1 MPDQF
6 EQYYKYLKSNGAD
19 VAPDFNSFKN
29 TLSNYD
35 NASKYY
41 TYLKDNKFDVPET
54 YDSFADTFGLKKKV
68 GGEISS
74 LTELPS
80 EFIEPLKKGVS
91 PDKTTEEV
99 RAARALGVKPTK
111 GEVIIPTNLPKQDQM
126 RYERELKTQDAAI
139 NTLTDIY
146 KQKGLRFDPNKPAA
160 QKQIQD
166 YIDQE
171 RSNDLVRVTGKDGKQ
186 YLTRGQGFI
195 ETGAKALVN
204 SVAEPFESAE
214 INFTNNPSDLANL
227 LDRKI
232 AEEPNVPEG
241 APTKVGGYLGGLVG
255 GLPKMMGLLA
265 IPYFGEAAMVSEMYH
280 NAVAGER
287 RALYE
292 RGLAEGLDRETAAKK
307 AMETAPV
314 AAVPDAA
321 MGLVLARG
329 VGGKNILPEAEKRA
343 FTDALAPFK
352 DVAKV
357 AGLGGV
363 AESSKA
369 LAELGA
375 GYKVTGTEVLE
386 RGGKGL
392 GEYALM
398 DGAFKI
404 MHKAGTIAG
413 AGLRASKAV
422 VSAAKNLLSTVPKE
436 ILEVQAQKY
445 PDGNEIIQKVDEFAK
460 VKDEVKDLV
469 PPEKVGSV
477 AGLTEKIKTI
487 QSDIDELKARREKTT
502 DALKPQIDEW
512 LKEYQNEID
521 FYNNQINKV
530 VKSKDPSGISEEV
543 DDVTGE
549 KIGAK
554 KYIVDG
560 KEVSQQ
566 EFEAMQEKPTGT
578 KEIITTEVKPEEVKV
593 TEEVKPT
600 EVKKEPLEEFN
611 TSKNKEE
618 LTKAVKD
625 LINIDPYSPEYVD
638 TQVRSALMT
647 PGEFERGKQMLYDK
661 YINPLLKIKTEV
673 KPTEVSGIV
682 ATENAFPVSELNKIP
697 KGELNRT
704 EESQNKLKED
714 ISENGIKEPLTLVYY
729 VKDNALRLKE
739 GHHRLDAANKL
750 GLQDVP
756 IKVQVEWDNSI
767 KEDRDIQGQELYQ
780 PPVPLDIESY
790 KKRNYQPTNI
800 KLSELGFKEK
810 SVQEE
815 VKPSINKTESFFND
829 ADILFPNDDI
839 RGGYAVTNESG
850 KQIGRVKMSEVNE
863 NTVKIDEVVSEKKGE
878 RTGNGSAIMKMVV
891 DNADKNNV
899 KLVLTP
905 NLIGEM
911 KAKGFETADKL
922 RSFYEKFGFVKD
934 KGKATMTRES
944 KIVEIK
950 EAVKPTEVKVEP
962 IDIRKELRSQID
974 KKEIELIEKQQFDI
988 DKAKKDLKEI
998 ENDNQE
1004 VISEY
1009 VKKSGY
1015 KLITKDTINP
1025 ASKKGEK
1032 FPESDI
1038 GKYYKFT
1045 GSSLIRNS
1053 AKNLALKGAEA
1064 KAKSTPQGSK
1074 AGMNKYSN
1082 ALNSIKN
1089 YENGD
1094 ITKNQLLKIIKDSGL
1109 DIEKFEI
1116 KKQEIPT
1123 EVKEEITI
1131 EEEPTQSD
1139 IAKQQT
1145 IETDLLIGGQAAQR
1159 RKDNKYT
1166 KDGVEYI
1173 RNSKGNGVPSSVTG
1187 DVRFTNEVSLP
1198 FKYKLIEAKDLQPSH
1213 QDGIRNPNHFIPE
1226 AQPKNRND
1234 AGSLMAENSFSS
1246 KPRFEEL
1253 GENTNAYS
1261 GAPIVNERG
1270 EVVQGNNRAA
1280 GLRKGYDAKNQQY
1293 KNDLANNSSQFGF
1306 TKEQVE
1312 KMNEPILVREV
1323 AVSDEGAIEVGN
1335 YDVKDLETGGKR
1347 RLDPIAITRRMPFD
1361 IKGRI
1366 AEMLFTGE
1374 ETLNQAIRANQKRV
1388 LELLNPYLNQAQRNT
1403 ITKEGVLTDAGIKD
1417 LEDVVKQFL
1426 FDNGD
1431 TALPDLFENLSANQK
1446 EGLKK
1451 SLPYIFSTSPDKS
1464 IVPDIQEAIL
1474 AVADFRDSGAGDFNA
1489 WLAQGDMFAD
1499 GKTPRDKYTP
1509 LEIEIAKTLIEAK
1522 TQKEIVKKFGDY
1534 SDIVK
1539 DKEANM
1545 FDPAI
1550 AGKTRAEGIKEIFKT
1565 EDYAKPISER
1575 GGKTPVR
1582 KEELAAEPS
1591 PKPRNAKKE
1600 KIAREEAPE
1609 KGVEEAYKDLT
1620 INQKRQIINS
1630 KFDELL
1636 KELKIEK
1643 ICPT

>member
-68 GGEISS
+68 GGTISS

-80 EFIEPLKKGVS
+80 EFIEPFKKGVS
-91 PDKTTEEV
+91 PNQTKEEA
-99 RAARALGVKPTK
+99 RAAKELGVKPMT
-111 GEVIIPTNLPKQDQM
+111 GVTVPTNLPKQDEM

-146 KQKGLRFDPNKPAA
+146 KQKGLKFDPSKPAA
-160 QKQIQD
+160 QEQIQD
-166 YIDQE
+166 YIEQE
-171 RSNDLVRVTGKDGKQ
+171 RSNDLARVTGKDGKE

-195 ETGAKALVN
+195 EAGAKALVN
-204 SVAEPFESAE
+204 SVIEPFKSAE
-214 INFTNNPSDLANL
+214 INFTNTPSELADL
-227 LDRKI
+227 LDKKI
-232 AEEPNVPEG
+232 AEEPNVPES
-241 APTKVGGYLGGLVG
+241 APTKVGGYMGGLLG
-255 GLPKMMGLLA
+255 GLPKLMGLLS
-265 IPYFGEAAMVSEMYH
+265 IPYFGESAMVIEMYH
-280 NAVAGER
+280 NAIANER
-287 RALYE
+287 RTLYQ
-292 RGLAEGLDRETAAKK
+292 RGIMSKENGGEGLDREAAAKM
-307 AMETAPV
+307 AMETAPIT
-314 AAVPDAA
+314 AAPDAA

-329 VGGKNILPEAEKRA
+329 VSGKNIIPDAEKKA
-343 FTDALAPFK
+343 FRDALAPFK

-363 AESSKA
+363 AGSSKSLLA
-369 LAELGA
+369 LAS
-375 GYKVTGTEVLE
+375 GYDVTATEVLE
-386 RGGKGL
+386 SGGRSA

-398 DGAFKI
+398 DGAFKL
-404 MHKAGTIAG
+404 MHKAGTIANV
-413 AGLRASKAV
+413 GLRASKAV
-422 VSAAKNLLSTVPKE
+422 VSAAKNLLSSVPKE
-436 ILEVQAQKY
+436 VLEVQAEKY
-445 PDGNEIIQKVDEFAK
+445 PDGKEIIQKVEEFAK

-469 PPEKVGSV
+469 PAEKVGAV
-477 AGLTEKIKTI
+477 AGITQKIKNI
-487 QSDIDELKARREKTT
+487 QVDIDELTARREKTT

-512 LKEYQNEID
+512 LKEYQDEID
-521 FYNNQINKV
+521 FYNNQIKKV
-530 VKSKDPSGISEEV
+530 VKSKDPSGISEEI

-560 KEVSQQ
+560 KEVSQG
-566 EFEAMQEKPTGT
+566 EFEAMQGKPEVT
-578 KEIITTEVKPEEVKV
+578 KEIVE
-593 TEEVKPT
+593 PT
-600 EVKKEPLEEFN
+600 EIKGLKVIKRVEDAGGEAVYEVEGERFLTADGKEL
-611 TSKNKEE
+611 
-618 LTKAVKD
+618 AVAKV
-625 LINIDPYSPEYVD
+625 E
-638 TQVRSALMT
+638 
-647 PGEFERGKQMLYDK
+647 
-661 YINPLLKIKTEV
+661 
-673 KPTEVSGIV
+673 
-682 ATENAFPVSELNKIP
+682 IP
-697 KGELNRT
+697 K
-704 EESQNKLKED
+704 
-714 ISENGIKEPLTLVYY
+714 
-729 VKDNALRLKE
+729 
-739 GHHRLDAANKL
+739 
-750 GLQDVP
+750 
-756 IKVQVEWDNSI
+756 
-767 KEDRDIQGQELYQ
+767 
-780 PPVPLDIESY
+780 
-790 KKRNYQPTNI
+790 
-800 KLSELGFKEK
+800 
-810 SVQEE
+810 EE

-934 KGKATMTRES
+934 KGKATMTREP
-944 KIVEIK
+944 KEIEVK
-950 EAVKPTEVKVEP
+950 EEVKPTEVEEIPTDLEERGEP
-962 IDIRKELRSQID
+962 IESTLEAERRRSNGERIFAITEQDGTPVEVTSVEMLRNYTPDQLLAYKSIEVKENKLEPIEFSKIIEDKYGITIDLTGDTKKGDLTLSRIEVPKEQRGKQVGTKAMEDIIKYADENNKRIVLTPSTDFGGTSVKR
-974 KKEIELIEKQQFDI
+974 
-988 DKAKKDLKEI
+988 LKEFYKKFGFI
-998 ENDNQE
+998 ENTGKNKDFTTKENMYRNPE
-1004 VISEY
+1004 V
-1009 VKKSGY
+1009 K
-1015 KLITKDTINP
+1015 
-1025 ASKKGEK
+1025 
-1032 FPESDI
+1032 
-1038 GKYYKFT
+1038 
-1045 GSSLIRNS
+1045 
-1053 AKNLALKGAEA
+1053 
-1064 KAKSTPQGSK
+1064 
-1074 AGMNKYSN
+1074 
-1082 ALNSIKN
+1082 
-1089 YENGD
+1089 
-1094 ITKNQLLKIIKDSGL
+1094 
-1109 DIEKFEI
+1109 
-1116 KKQEIPT
+1116 PT

-1280 GLRKGYDAKNQQY
+1280 GLRKGYDAKNKQY

-1575 GGKTPVR
+1575 GGKTPSR

-1591 PKPRNAKKE
+1591 PKPRAEKE
-1600 KIAREEAPE
+1600 KIAGKEAE

>member
-1 MPDQF
+1 MDEKQLQF
-6 EQYYKYLKSNGAD
+6 LYNEYAKNKGFKDYSEFKGLMSSEGSRKLFFDDANKELGFKDYSE
-19 VAPDFNSFKN
+19 FND
-29 TLSNYD
+29 L
-35 NASKYY
+35 
-41 TYLKDNKFDVPET
+41 L
-54 YDSFADTFGLKKKV
+54 GLKKKAS
-68 GGEISS
+68 GEISS

-80 EFIEPLKKGVS
+80 EFIEPLKRGIS
-91 PDKTTEEV
+91 PNQTKEEA
-99 RAARALGVKPTK
+99 RAAKELGVKPMT
-111 GEVIIPTNLPKQDQM
+111 GVIVPTNLPKQDEM

-146 KQKGLRFDPNKPAA
+146 KQKGLKFDPSKPAA
-160 QKQIQD
+160 QEQIQD
-166 YIDQE
+166 YIEQE
-171 RSNDLVRVTGKDGKQ
+171 RSNDLARVTGKDGKE

-195 ETGAKALVN
+195 EAGAKALVN
-204 SVAEPFESAE
+204 SVIEPFKSAE
-214 INFTNNPSDLANL
+214 INFTNTPSELADL
-227 LDRKI
+227 LDKKI
-232 AEEPNVPEG
+232 AEEPNVPES
-241 APTKVGGYLGGLVG
+241 APTKVGGYMGGLLG
-255 GLPKMMGLLA
+255 GLPKLMGLLS
-265 IPYFGEAAMVSEMYH
+265 IPYFGESAMVIEMYH
-280 NAVAGER
+280 NAIANER
-287 RALYE
+287 RTLYQ
-292 RGLAEGLDRETAAKK
+292 RGIMSKENGGEGLDREAAAKM
-307 AMETAPV
+307 AMETAPIT
-314 AAVPDAA
+314 AAPDAA

-329 VGGKNILPEAEKRA
+329 VSGKNIIPDAEKKA
-343 FTDALAPFK
+343 FRDALAPFK

-363 AESSKA
+363 AGSSKSLLA
-369 LAELGA
+369 LAS
-375 GYKVTGTEVLE
+375 GYDVTATEVLE
-386 RGGKGL
+386 SGGRSA

-398 DGAFKI
+398 DGAFKL
-404 MHKAGTIAG
+404 MHKAGTIANV
-413 AGLRASKAV
+413 GLRASKAV
-422 VSAAKNLLSTVPKE
+422 VSAAKNLLSSVPKE
-436 ILEVQAQKY
+436 ILEVQAEKY
-445 PDGNEIIQKVDEFAK
+445 PDGKEIIQKVEEFAK

-469 PPEKVGSV
+469 PAEKVGAV
-477 AGLTEKIKTI
+477 AGITQKIKNI
-487 QSDIDELKARREKTT
+487 QVDIDELTARREKTT

-512 LKEYQNEID
+512 LKEYQDEID
-521 FYNNQINKV
+521 FYNNQIKKV
-530 VKSKDPSGISEEV
+530 VKSKDPSGISEEI

-560 KEVSQQ
+560 KEVSQG
-566 EFEAMQEKPTGT
+566 EFEAMQGKPEGT
-578 KEIITTEVKPEEVKV
+578 KEIVEPTEIGGLKVIKRVEDAGGEAVYEVEGERFLTADGKELAVAKV
-593 TEEVKPT
+593 EIPKEEVKPT
-600 EVKKEPLEEFN
+600 ERKASPLKDIENLKGEQSNIRTEESRKIVNAVRRLEGLEPYTGPLDKLYSALKEADDYNASVIFSKLNNLNAAVEAVKNLPSYKGFMAEAKAEATPIVKK
-611 TSKNKEE
+611 
-618 LTKAVKD
+618 
-625 LINIDPYSPEYVD
+625 
-638 TQVRSALMT
+638 
-647 PGEFERGKQMLYDK
+647 
-661 YINPLLKIKTEV
+661 EV
-673 KPTEVSGIV
+673 KPTEVSPEADIEKRREEEFIKR
-682 ATENAFPVSELNKIP
+682 AKEVSKSAKNII
-697 KGELNRT
+697 
-704 EESQNKLKED
+704 ESV
-714 ISENGIKEPLTLVYY
+714 ENGKSQVFTNV
-729 VKDNALRLKE
+729 
-739 GHHRLDAANKL
+739 LDAAKDVLSNLQAPIGGNKSYFEY
-750 GLQDVP
+750 LQ
-756 IKVQVEWDNSI
+756 KQVNAEFDAELAAL
-767 KEDRDIQGQELYQ
+767 KE
-780 PPVPLDIESY
+780 
-790 KKRNYQPTNI
+790 
-800 KLSELGFKEK
+800 
-810 SVQEE
+810 
-815 VKPSINKTESFFND
+815 
-829 ADILFPNDDI
+829 
-839 RGGYAVTNESG
+839 
-850 KQIGRVKMSEVNE
+850 
-863 NTVKIDEVVSEKKGE
+863 
-878 RTGNGSAIMKMVV
+878 
-891 DNADKNNV
+891 
-899 KLVLTP
+899 
-905 NLIGEM
+905 
-911 KAKGFETADKL
+911 
-922 RSFYEKFGFVKD
+922 
-934 KGKATMTRES
+934 
-944 KIVEIK
+944 
-950 EAVKPTEVKVEP
+950 VKPTEVESEKSDVEKTLYP
-962 IDIRKELRSQID
+962 TMSGSIPLSEALPNGVYKKLSNDLFAYAD
-974 KKEIELIEKQQFDI
+974 KGAKIAAIV
-988 DKAKKDLKEI
+988 DKAAAIVDKANGNIVSKSFWNAKDGKWQLPNKANLKDDAKRFGINEDVYIKKYQDA
-998 ENDNQE
+998 
-1004 VISEY
+1004 V
-1009 VKKSGY
+1009 
-1015 KLITKDTINP
+1015 
-1025 ASKKGEK
+1025 
-1032 FPESDI
+1032 DI
-1038 GKYYKFT
+1038 
-1045 GSSLIRNS
+1045 
-1053 AKNLALKGAEA
+1053 
-1064 KAKSTPQGSK
+1064 
-1074 AGMNKYSN
+1074 
-1082 ALNSIKN
+1082 LNSEVK
-1089 YENGD
+1089 
-1094 ITKNQLLKIIKDSGL
+1094 
-1109 DIEKFEI
+1109 
-1116 KKQEIPT
+1116 PT

-1280 GLRKGYDAKNQQY
+1280 GLRKGYDAKNKQY

-1591 PKPRNAKKE
+1591 PKPRAEKE
-1600 KIAREEAPE
+1600 KIAGKEAK

-1630 KFDELL
+1630 KFDEVL

>member
-6 EQYYKYLKSNGAD
+6 EKYYTYLKSNGAD

-68 GGEISS
+68 SGEISS

-91 PDKTTEEV
+91 PNQTKEEERLV
-99 RAARALGVKPTK
+99 KQLGIKPMT
-111 GEVIIPTNLPKQDQM
+111 GVTVPTNLPKQDEM

-146 KQKGLRFDPNKPAA
+146 KQKGLKFDPSKPAA
-160 QKQIQD
+160 QEQIQD
-166 YIDQE
+166 YIEQE
-171 RSNDLVRVTGKDGKQ
+171 RSNDLARVTGKDGKE

-195 ETGAKALVN
+195 EAGAKALVN
-204 SVAEPFESAE
+204 SVIEPFKSAE
-214 INFTNNPSDLANL
+214 INFTNTPSELADL
-227 LDRKI
+227 LDKKI
-232 AEEPNVPEG
+232 AEEPNVPES
-241 APTKVGGYLGGLVG
+241 APTKVGGYMGGLIG
-255 GLPKMMGLLA
+255 GLPKLMGLLS
-265 IPYFGEAAMVSEMYH
+265 IPYFGESAMVIEMYH
-280 NAVAGER
+280 NAIANER
-287 RALYE
+287 RTLYQ
-292 RGLAEGLDRETAAKK
+292 RGIMSKENGGEGLDREAAAKM
-307 AMETAPV
+307 AMETAPIT
-314 AAVPDAA
+314 AAPDAA

-329 VGGKNILPEAEKRA
+329 VSGKNIIPDAEKKA
-343 FTDALAPFK
+343 FRDALAPFK

-363 AESSKA
+363 AGSSKSLLA
-369 LAELGA
+369 LAS
-375 GYKVTGTEVLE
+375 GYDVTATEVLE
-386 RGGKGL
+386 SGGRSA

-398 DGAFKI
+398 DGAFKL
-404 MHKAGTIAG
+404 MHKAGTIANV
-413 AGLRASKAV
+413 GLRASKAV
-422 VSAAKNLLSTVPKE
+422 VSAAKNLLSSVPKE
-436 ILEVQAQKY
+436 VLEVQAEKY
-445 PDGNEIIQKVDEFAK
+445 PDGKEIIQKVEEFAK

-469 PPEKVGSV
+469 PAEKVGAV
-477 AGLTEKIKTI
+477 AGITQKIKNI
-487 QSDIDELKARREKTT
+487 QVDIDELTARREKTT

-512 LKEYQNEID
+512 LKEYQDEID
-521 FYNNQINKV
+521 FYNNQIKKV
-530 VKSKDPSGISEEV
+530 VKSKDPSGISEEI

-560 KEVSQQ
+560 KEVSQG
-566 EFEAMQEKPTGT
+566 EFEAMQGKPEGT
-578 KEIITTEVKPEEVKV
+578 KEIVE
-593 TEEVKPT
+593 PT
-600 EVKKEPLEEFN
+600 EIGGLKVIKRVEDAGGEAVYEVEGERFLTADGKEL
-611 TSKNKEE
+611 
-618 LTKAVKD
+618 AVAKV
-625 LINIDPYSPEYVD
+625 E
-638 TQVRSALMT
+638 
-647 PGEFERGKQMLYDK
+647 
-661 YINPLLKIKTEV
+661 
-673 KPTEVSGIV
+673 
-682 ATENAFPVSELNKIP
+682 IP
-697 KGELNRT
+697 K
-704 EESQNKLKED
+704 
-714 ISENGIKEPLTLVYY
+714 
-729 VKDNALRLKE
+729 
-739 GHHRLDAANKL
+739 
-750 GLQDVP
+750 
-756 IKVQVEWDNSI
+756 
-767 KEDRDIQGQELYQ
+767 
-780 PPVPLDIESY
+780 
-790 KKRNYQPTNI
+790 
-800 KLSELGFKEK
+800 
-810 SVQEE
+810 EE

-934 KGKATMTRES
+934 KGKATMTREP

-950 EAVKPTEVKVEP
+950 EEVKPTEE
-962 IDIRKELRSQID
+962 IDIYDYQDKNAEIIVSDSKWKGQVWRYKFENAGDILRELAKYKNTFLDPGYIYEKVDKIREWLDKQKERPIHID
-974 KKEIELIEKQQFDI
+974 DSYGALKEKDSELLNKLKNSYKNQPVLTEAQQKAKDLVLNLIDGNLSAAEKQVKYFEQFKGDDAR
-988 DKAKKDLKEI
+988 DKLKEA
-998 ENDNQE
+998 NL
-1004 VISEY
+1004 Y
-1009 VKKSGY
+1009 
-1015 KLITKDTINP
+1015 
-1025 ASKKGEK
+1025 
-1032 FPESDI
+1032 PE
-1038 GKYYKFT
+1038 
-1045 GSSLIRNS
+1045 
-1053 AKNLALKGAEA
+1053 
-1064 KAKSTPQGSK
+1064 Q
-1074 AGMNKYSN
+1074 
-1082 ALNSIKN
+1082 
-1089 YENGD
+1089 
-1094 ITKNQLLKIIKDSGL
+1094 
-1109 DIEKFEI
+1109 
-1116 KKQEIPT
+1116 KQEGKPN
-1123 EVKEEITI
+1123 EVKEDVKI

-1139 IAKQQT
+1139 ITKQQT

-1166 KDGVEYI
+1166 KDGVEYV

-1280 GLRKGYDAKNQQY
+1280 GLRKGYDAKNKQY

-1575 GGKTPVR
+1575 GGKTPSR

-1591 PKPRNAKKE
+1591 PKPRAEKE
-1600 KIAREEAPE
+1600 KIAGKEAE

>member
-1 MPDQF
+1 M
-6 EQYYKYLKSNGAD
+6 
-19 VAPDFNSFKN
+19 KN
-29 TLSNYD
+29 
-35 NASKYY
+35 
-41 TYLKDNKFDVPET
+41 KDN
-54 YDSFADTFGLKKKV
+54 
-68 GGEISS
+68 
-74 LTELPS
+74 
-80 EFIEPLKKGVS
+80 
-91 PDKTTEEV
+91 
-99 RAARALGVKPTK
+99 
-111 GEVIIPTNLPKQDQM
+111 
-126 RYERELKTQDAAI
+126 
-139 NTLTDIY
+139 
-146 KQKGLRFDPNKPAA
+146 
-160 QKQIQD
+160 
-166 YIDQE
+166 
-171 RSNDLVRVTGKDGKQ
+171 
-186 YLTRGQGFI
+186 
-195 ETGAKALVN
+195 
-204 SVAEPFESAE
+204 
-214 INFTNNPSDLANL
+214 
-227 LDRKI
+227 
-232 AEEPNVPEG
+232 
-241 APTKVGGYLGGLVG
+241 
-255 GLPKMMGLLA
+255 
-265 IPYFGEAAMVSEMYH
+265 
-280 NAVAGER
+280 
-287 RALYE
+287 
-292 RGLAEGLDRETAAKK
+292 
-307 AMETAPV
+307 
-314 AAVPDAA
+314 
-321 MGLVLARG
+321 
-329 VGGKNILPEAEKRA
+329 
-343 FTDALAPFK
+343 
-352 DVAKV
+352 
-357 AGLGGV
+357 
-363 AESSKA
+363 
-369 LAELGA
+369 
-375 GYKVTGTEVLE
+375 
-386 RGGKGL
+386 
-392 GEYALM
+392 
-398 DGAFKI
+398 
-404 MHKAGTIAG
+404 
-413 AGLRASKAV
+413 
-422 VSAAKNLLSTVPKE
+422 
-436 ILEVQAQKY
+436 
-445 PDGNEIIQKVDEFAK
+445 
-460 VKDEVKDLV
+460 
-469 PPEKVGSV
+469 
-477 AGLTEKIKTI
+477 
-487 QSDIDELKARREKTT
+487 
-502 DALKPQIDEW
+502 
-512 LKEYQNEID
+512 
-521 FYNNQINKV
+521 
-530 VKSKDPSGISEEV
+530 
-543 DDVTGE
+543 
-549 KIGAK
+549 
-554 KYIVDG
+554 
-560 KEVSQQ
+560 
-566 EFEAMQEKPTGT
+566 
-578 KEIITTEVKPEEVKV
+578 
-593 TEEVKPT
+593 
-600 EVKKEPLEEFN
+600 
-611 TSKNKEE
+611 
-618 LTKAVKD
+618 
-625 LINIDPYSPEYVD
+625 
-638 TQVRSALMT
+638 
-647 PGEFERGKQMLYDK
+647 
-661 YINPLLKIKTEV
+661 
-673 KPTEVSGIV
+673 
-682 ATENAFPVSELNKIP
+682 
-697 KGELNRT
+697 
-704 EESQNKLKED
+704 
-714 ISENGIKEPLTLVYY
+714 
-729 VKDNALRLKE
+729 
-739 GHHRLDAANKL
+739 
-750 GLQDVP
+750 
-756 IKVQVEWDNSI
+756 
-767 KEDRDIQGQELYQ
+767 
-780 PPVPLDIESY
+780 
-790 KKRNYQPTNI
+790 
-800 KLSELGFKEK
+800 
-810 SVQEE
+810 
-815 VKPSINKTESFFND
+815 
-829 ADILFPNDDI
+829 DI

-934 KGKATMTRES
+934 KGKATMTRE
-944 KIVEIK
+944 
-950 EAVKPTEVKVEP
+950 P
-962 IDIRKELRSQID
+962 
-974 KKEIELIEKQQFDI
+974 KEIEV
-988 DKAKKDLKEI
+988 KE
-998 ENDNQE
+998 E
-1004 VISEY
+1004 V
-1009 VKKSGY
+1009 K
-1015 KLITKDTINP
+1015 
-1025 ASKKGEK
+1025 
-1032 FPESDI
+1032 
-1038 GKYYKFT
+1038 
-1045 GSSLIRNS
+1045 
-1053 AKNLALKGAEA
+1053 
-1064 KAKSTPQGSK
+1064 
-1074 AGMNKYSN
+1074 
-1082 ALNSIKN
+1082 
-1089 YENGD
+1089 
-1094 ITKNQLLKIIKDSGL
+1094 
-1109 DIEKFEI
+1109 
-1116 KKQEIPT
+1116 PT

-1213 QDGIRNPNHFIPE
+1213 QDGMRNPNHFIPE

-1280 GLRKGYDAKNQQY
+1280 GLRKGYDAKNKQY

-1575 GGKTPVR
+1575 GGKTPSR

-1591 PKPRNAKKE
+1591 PKPRAEKE
-1600 KIAREEAPE
+1600 KIAGKEAK

-1630 KFDELL
+1630 KFDEVL

>member
-1 MPDQF
+1 MTEDLNIEPQVPMQD
-6 EQYYKYLKSNGAD
+6 KAKL
-19 VAPDFNSFKN
+19 
-29 TLSNYD
+29 LYD
-35 NASKYY
+35 AVSKDY
-41 TYLKDNKFDVPET
+41 NIGT
-54 YDSFADTFGLKKKV
+54 YDEFYKKIQDPIKRKAFYDGVGNEYNLGSYDEFSNKVKKKV
-68 GGEISS
+68 SGEISS

-80 EFIEPLKKGVS
+80 EFIEPLKKGIS
-91 PDKTTEEV
+91 PNKPKEES
-99 RAARALGVKPTK
+99 LTK
-111 GEVIIPTNLPKQDQM
+111 VVGGMIIPTNLPKQDEL
-126 RYERELKTQDAAI
+126 RYELELKTQDAAI

-146 KQKGLRFDPNKPAA
+146 KQKGLKFDPSKPAA
-160 QKQIQD
+160 QEQIQD
-166 YIDQE
+166 YIEQE
-171 RSNDLVRVTGKDGKQ
+171 RSNDLARVTGKDGKE

-195 ETGAKALVN
+195 EAGAKALVN
-204 SVAEPFESAE
+204 SVIEPFKSAE
-214 INFTNNPSDLANL
+214 INFTNNPSELADL
-227 LDRKI
+227 LDKKI
-232 AEEPNVPEG
+232 AEEPNVPES
-241 APTKVGGYLGGLVG
+241 APTKVGGYMGGLLG
-255 GLPKMMGLLA
+255 GLPKLMGLLA
-265 IPYFGEAAMVSEMYH
+265 IPYFGESAMVIEMYH
-280 NAVAGER
+280 NAIANER
-287 RALYE
+287 RTLYQ
-292 RGLAEGLDRETAAKK
+292 RGIMSKENGGEGLDREAAAKM
-307 AMETAPV
+307 AMETAPIT
-314 AAVPDAA
+314 AVPDAA

-329 VGGKNILPEAEKRA
+329 VSGKNIIPEAEKKA
-343 FTDALAPFK
+343 FRDALAPFK

-363 AESSKA
+363 AGSSKSLLA
-369 LAELGA
+369 LAS
-375 GYKVTGTEVLE
+375 GYDVTATEVLE
-386 RGGKGL
+386 SGGRSA
-392 GEYALM
+392 GEYGLM
-398 DGAFKI
+398 DGAFKL
-404 MHKAGTIAG
+404 MHKAGTIANV
-413 AGLRASKAV
+413 GLRASKAV
-422 VSAAKNLLSTVPKE
+422 VSAAKNLLSSVPKE
-436 ILEVQAQKY
+436 ILEVQAEKY
-445 PDGNEIIQKVDEFAK
+445 PDGKEIIQKVEEFAK

-487 QSDIDELKARREKTT
+487 QADMEELAARKEKTT

-512 LKEYQNEID
+512 LKEYQDEID
-521 FYNNQINKV
+521 FYNNQIKKV
-530 VKSKDPSGISEEV
+530 VKSKDPSGISEEI

-560 KEVSQQ
+560 KEVSQG
-566 EFEAMQEKPTGT
+566 EFEAMQGKPEGT
-578 KEIITTEVKPEEVKV
+578 KEIGEPTEIGGLKVVKRVEDAGGEAVYEVEGERFLTADGKELKVAKVEIPKEEVKS
-593 TEEVKPT
+593 T
-600 EVKKEPLEEFN
+600 
-611 TSKNKEE
+611 
-618 LTKAVKD
+618 TKA
-625 LINIDPYSPEYVD
+625 
-638 TQVRSALMT
+638 
-647 PGEFERGKQMLYDK
+647 
-661 YINPLLKIKTEV
+661 
-673 KPTEVSGIV
+673 
-682 ATENAFPVSELNKIP
+682 
-697 KGELNRT
+697 
-704 EESQNKLKED
+704 
-714 ISENGIKEPLTLVYY
+714 
-729 VKDNALRLKE
+729 
-739 GHHRLDAANKL
+739 
-750 GLQDVP
+750 
-756 IKVQVEWDNSI
+756 
-767 KEDRDIQGQELYQ
+767 
-780 PPVPLDIESY
+780 
-790 KKRNYQPTNI
+790 
-800 KLSELGFKEK
+800 
-810 SVQEE
+810 
-815 VKPSINKTESFFND
+815 ESFFND
-829 ADILFPNDDI
+829 ADVIFPNDDI

-850 KQIGRVKMSEVNE
+850 KQIGRVKMSEVDE
-863 NTVKIDEVVSEKKGE
+863 NTIKIDEVISEKRGE

-934 KGKATMTRES
+934 KGKATMTREP
-944 KIVEIK
+944 KIIEIK
-950 EAVKPTEVKVEP
+950 EEVKPTEVKEEVKPAE
-962 IDIRKELRSQID
+962 IDIRKELRNQID
-974 KKEIELIEKQQFDI
+974 KKEIELIEKQQSDI

-1025 ASKKGEK
+1025 ASKIGEK

-1074 AGMNKYSN
+1074 GGMNKYYN
-1082 ALNSIKN
+1082 AFNSVKD
-1089 YENGD
+1089 YENGN
-1094 ITKNQLLKIIKDSGL
+1094 INKNQFLKIIKDSGL

-1116 KKQEIPT
+1116 KEVKPT
-1123 EVKEEITI
+1123 EVKEEITL

-1213 QDGIRNPNHFIPE
+1213 QDGMRNPNHFIPE

-1234 AGSLMAENSFSS
+1234 AGSLMAENSFAS

-1280 GLRKGYDAKNQQY
+1280 GLRKGYDAKNKQY

-1591 PKPRNAKKE
+1591 PKTRDAKKE
-1600 KIAREEAPE
+1600 KIAREKATE
-1609 KGVEEAYKDLT
+1609 KSVEEAYKDLT